1 MKLNILQRILIFTV
15 LPKEGTLLTMKSLK
29 ALKDKTVFSEE
40 EIKEFELRIEDSQ
53 YFWNPSKDI
62 PKEFEITEGETELI
76 VEGLKDLD
84 KQGKITEQ
92 YLTLCE
98 LFDVE

>member
-1 MKLNILQRILIFTV
+1 MKLTILQRILIFTI

-40 EIKEFELRIEDSQ
+40 EVKECELRIEDNQ
-53 YFWNPSKDI
+53 YFWNPLKDSG
-62 PKEFEITEGETELI
+62 KDFEITEGETQLI
-76 VEGLKDLD
+76 VSGLKDLD

-92 YLTLCE
+92 YLSLCE
-98 LFDVE
+98 IFGIE